1 MEKPARTPK
10 TPQPIPYQGSK
21 RQIASEILKHFPSS
35 ITRLV
40 EPFCGSA
47 ALSIAVALQD
57 PESKFWMN
65 DAHAPLMNLWEE
77 IINNPEGISAQY
89 TFLWNDQL
97 GRERQFFNDVRDRF
111 NKDQKPADFLYL
123 LARCVK
129 SAVRYNN
136 NGHFNNSPDNR
147 RRGARPEEMQKRI
160 FQTSSLLQ
168 NRVALSSCDYKEI
181 LNDCTEDDLVYMDP
195 PYQGVSER
203 HNHRYLPKIDHE
215 EFWQELANLN
225 ARGIRYAVSY
235 DGSSGNRH
243 YGRTPPDFLNLTHI
257 TINAGRSTQA
267 TLLGRSDVTY
277 ESLYLSQPLIY
288 SVDRISIPEIHQQ
301 ELW

>member
-1 MEKPARTPK
+1 MEKPARIPK

-21 RQIASEILKHFPSS
+21 RQIASKILKHFPSS

-47 ALSIAVALQD
+47 ALSIAVALRD

-65 DAHAPLMNLWEE
+65 DAHEPLMHLWEE
-77 IINNPEGISAQY
+77 IINNPENISAQY
-89 TFLWNDQL
+89 TILWNDQL

-111 NKDQKPADFLYL
+111 NKNQEPADFLYL

-147 RRGARPEEMQKRI
+147 RRGARPEEMRKRI

-168 NRVALSSCDYKEI
+168 NRVVLSSCDYKEI
-181 LNDCTEDDLVYMDP
+181 LNDCTEEDLVYMDP
-195 PYQGVSER
+195 PYQGVSEK
-203 HNHRYLPKIDHE
+203 HDHRYLPKIDHE

-235 DGSSGNRH
+235 DGSSGNRR

-288 SVDRISIPEIHQQ
+288 SVGRNSIPATHQQ